1 MKITES
7 DIELLAIGHLEKLG
21 YHYLY
26 GPNIASDGESPERE
40 NYAQVLLTGRLQ
52 AAIERIN
59 PHIPAPV
66 QEQALK
72 EVLRVATP
80 DLVQTNE
87 NFHRF
92 LTEGITLDVRHDDGE
107 RGKTVWLVDFENPSN
122 NEFVVCNQF
131 TVIENNQNKRPDIV
145 LFVNGLPLVVFEL
158 KNPTD
163 EKATVQKAFQQLQN
177 YKTAIPSLFYHN
189 AFLIASDGLEAK
201 AGTISSALSR
211 FMAWK
216 TADGKKEASHLVS
229 QMITLID
236 GMLNKETLLDLIR
249 YFIVFEKSASL
260 RQAQGTRPG
269 NQDMVRIE
277 TVKKLAAY
285 HQYYAVQKAV
295 ASTIGASSDK
305 GTRKGGVVWHTQG
318 SGKSLSMV
326 FYTGKMVLALDNP
339 TIIVITDRNDLDDQL
354 FDTFAASTQLLRQ
367 IPVQAESREHLK
379 SLLKVAS
386 GGIVFTTVQ
395 KFFPQ
400 DGELK
405 FPLLSERKNIV
416 VIADEAHRTQYGF
429 EAKTKERKDKEG
441 NTLGTEIT
449 YGFAKHMRD
458 ALPNATFIGFT
469 GTPVELTDRNTK
481 TVFGDYIDV
490 YDISQAVLDGA
501 TVRIYYESRLV
512 KVHLEE
518 DEKNK
523 LDDGLL
529 VAAEGAPEYL
539 VDNAKSKWTR
549 IEAIVGQTDR
559 LKEVAKDIVKHFE
572 DRQQV
577 FIGKAMIVA
586 MSRRIAVLLY
596 DEIVRLRPDWH
607 HPDDDKGAI
616 KVIMTGSSSD
626 PASYQPHVRDKERRK
641 AIGDRLKDD
650 KDPLKM
656 VIVRDMW
663 LTGFDAPCLH
673 TLYVDKPMRGHSLMQ
688 AIARVNR
695 VFNEKPGG
703 LIVDYIGIASDLKK
717 ALAVY
722 TESGG
727 KGEPAL
733 DIDMAVRAMN
743 EKLEVVRQMMHGYEY
758 KGFYTAPLAEKLAII
773 LTTEEHILSLDSG
786 KERYIRE
793 VTLLSKAYALC
804 KSTTEADAVSAEVS
818 FFQAV
823 KARLAKFDTYGGGE
837 GNEAIET
844 VIRQLVDKAVA
855 ADGVIDIFDAA
866 GIKKPD
872 ISILS
877 DEFMKEIQGMKFKN
891 LAIEL
896 LRKILSDEIRT
907 RSKYN
912 IIQSKALSEMLE
924 NTIRKYQN
932 NLLTA
937 AEIISELI
945 DLAKNVKDADK
956 RGEKLNLSVEELA
969 FYDALE
975 VNDSAV
981 QVLGD
986 ETLRQIAR
994 ILVERVRANTS
1005 IDWQIKENVRA
1016 KLRVIVR
1023 RVLREYGYPPDKQEK
1038 AVDTVLA
1045 QAETLAELWAACN
1058 THHAPNG
1065 IMTTLSLQ
1073 VFVPFPILTPH
1084 HPPRTH
1090 GEKKENIPGRRAAKL
1105 RTLVERTGVH
1115 RRGTGGRRRAPR

>member
-21 YHYLY
+21 YQYLY
-26 GPNIASDGESPERE
+26 GPHIASDGESPERE
-40 NYAQVLLTGRLQ
+40 NYAQVVLTGRLQ
-52 AAIERIN
+52 AAIARIN
-59 PHIPAPV
+59 PHIPGPV

-92 LTEGITLDVRHDDGE
+92 LTEGITLDVRHEDGE
-107 RGKTVWLVDFENPSN
+107 RGKTIWLVDFENPSN

-177 YKTAIPSLFYHN
+177 YKTAIPSLFYYN

-249 YFIVFEKSASL
+249 YFIVFEKSKHEDL
-260 RQAQGTRPG
+260 HTKITT
-269 NQDMVRIE
+269 IE
-277 TVKKLAAY
+277 SVKKIAAY

-326 FYTGKMVLALDNP
+326 FYTSKMVLALDNP
-339 TIIVITDRNDLDDQL
+339 TIIIITDRNDLDDQL

-367 IPVQAESREHLK
+367 VPVQADSRENLK

-400 DGELK
+400 DDELK

-481 TVFGDYIDV
+481 TIFGDYIDV

-518 DEKNK
+518 GEKEK
-523 LDDGLL
+523 LDDRLL
-529 VAAEGAPEYL
+529 MVAEGAPEYL

-559 LKEVAKDIVKHFE
+559 MKEVAKDIVKHFE

-596 DEIVRLRPDWH
+596 DQIIKLRPDWH
-607 HPDDDKGAI
+607 HQDDDKGAI

-626 PASYQPHVRDKERRK
+626 PASYQPHVRDKDRRK
-641 AIGDRLKDD
+641 AIGERLKDD

-743 EKLEVVRQMMHGYEY
+743 EKLEVVRQMMHGYDY
-758 KGFYTAPLAEKLAII
+758 KTFYTAPLAEKLAII
-773 LTTEEHILSLDSG
+773 LTAEEHILSLESG
-786 KERYIRE
+786 KERFIRE

-804 KSTTEADAVSAEVS
+804 KSTAEADTVSAEVS

-823 KARLAKFDTYGGGE
+823 KARLAKFDTHGGGE

-1045 QAETLAELWAACN
+1045 QAETLAEIWAA
-1058 THHAPNG
+1058 
-1065 IMTTLSLQ
+1065 
-1073 VFVPFPILTPH
+1073 
-1084 HPPRTH
+1084 
-1090 GEKKENIPGRRAAKL
+1090 
-1105 RTLVERTGVH
+1105 
-1115 RRGTGGRRRAPR
+1115 

>member
-26 GPNIASDGESPERE
+26 GPHIASDGESPERE
-40 NYAQVLLTGRLQ
+40 NYAQVVLTGRLQ
-52 AAIERIN
+52 AAIARIN
-59 PHIPAPV
+59 KNLPAPV

-80 DLVQTNE
+80 DLLQTNE

-92 LTEGITLDVRHDDGE
+92 LTEGITLDVRHEDGE

-177 YKTAIPSLFYHN
+177 YKTAIPSLFYYN

-249 YFIVFEKSASL
+249 YFTVFEKSKHEDL
-260 RQAQGTRPG
+260 HTKITT
-269 NQDMVRIE
+269 IE
-277 TVKKLAAY
+277 SVKKIAAY

-326 FYTGKMVLALDNP
+326 FYTSKMVLALDNP
-339 TIIVITDRNDLDDQL
+339 TIIIITDRNDLDDQL

-367 IPVQAESREHLK
+367 VPVQADSRENLK

-400 DGELK
+400 DDELK

-481 TVFGDYIDV
+481 TIFGDYIDV

-518 DEKNK
+518 GEKEK
-523 LDDGLL
+523 LDDRLL
-529 VAAEGAPEYL
+529 MVAEGAPEYL

-559 LKEVAKDIVKHFE
+559 MKEVAKDIVKHFE

-596 DEIVRLRPDWH
+596 DQIIKLRPDWH
-607 HPDDDKGAI
+607 HQDDDKGAI

-626 PASYQPHVRDKERRK
+626 PASYQPHVRDKDRRK
-641 AIGDRLKDD
+641 AIGERLKDD

-743 EKLEVVRQMMHGYEY
+743 EKLEVVRQMMHGYDY
-758 KGFYTAPLAEKLAII
+758 KTFYTAPLAEKLAII
-773 LTTEEHILSLDSG
+773 LTAEEHILSLESG
-786 KERYIRE
+786 KERFIRE

-804 KSTTEADAVSAEVS
+804 KSTAEADTVSAEVS

-986 ETLRQIAR
+986 EILRQIAR

-1045 QAETLAELWAACN
+1045 QAETLAEIWAA
-1058 THHAPNG
+1058 
-1065 IMTTLSLQ
+1065 
-1073 VFVPFPILTPH
+1073 
-1084 HPPRTH
+1084 
-1090 GEKKENIPGRRAAKL
+1090 
-1105 RTLVERTGVH
+1105 
-1115 RRGTGGRRRAPR
+1115 

>member
-7 DIELLAIGHLEKLG
+7 DIESLAIDRLEALG
-21 YHYLY
+21 YSYLY
-26 GPNIASDGESPERE
+26 GPSIASDGDYPERE
-40 NYAQVLLTGRLQ
+40 SYSQVILTGRLR
-52 AAIERIN
+52 AAIGKIN
-59 PHIPAPV
+59 PKLPASV
-66 QEQALK
+66 LDQAVK
-72 EVLRVATP
+72 EVQRVATP

-87 NFHRF
+87 NFHRL

-107 RGKTVWLVDFENPSN
+107 RGTTVWLVDFQNPAN

-145 LFVNGLPLVVFEL
+145 VFVNGLPLVVFEL
-158 KNPTD
+158 KNPAD
-163 EKATVQKAFQQLQN
+163 EKATIQKAFQQLQN
-177 YKTAIPSLFYHN
+177 YKTAIPSLFHYN
-189 AFLIASDGLEAK
+189 AFLVVSDGLEAR

-216 TADGKKEASHLVS
+216 TADGRMEASHLVS
-229 QMITLID
+229 QMVTLID
-236 GMLNKETLLDLIR
+236 GMFRKETLLDLIR
-249 YFIVFEKSASL
+249 HFTVFEKTKHEDA
-260 RQAQGTRPG
+260 RT
-269 NQDMVRIE
+269 NITTVE

-285 HQYYAVQKAV
+285 HQYYAVEKAV
-295 ASTIGASSDK
+295 ASTVRAASKK
-305 GTRKGGVVWHTQG
+305 GSRKGGVVWHTQG

-326 FYTGKMVLALDNP
+326 FYAGKLVLALDNP
-339 TIIVITDRNDLDDQL
+339 TLIVITDRNDLDDQL
-354 FDTFAASTQLLRQ
+354 FDTFAGSKQLLRQ
-367 IPVQAESREHLK
+367 APVQAESREHLK
-379 SLLKVAS
+379 TLLKVAS

-395 KFFPQ
+395 KFFPAE
-400 DGELK
+400 GESA
-405 FPLLSERKNIV
+405 FPLLSERSNIV

-429 EAKTKERKDKEG
+429 EAKTKYRTDEEG
-441 NTLGTEIT
+441 NAIGSEIS

-501 TVRIYYESRLV
+501 TVRIYYESRLA
-512 KVHLEE
+512 KIHLEE
-518 DEKNK
+518 DEAKT
-523 LDDGLL
+523 LDDRLL
-529 VAAEGAPEYL
+529 MVAEDAPEYM
-539 VDNAKSKWTR
+539 VSKAKSKWTR

-559 LKEVAKDIVKHFE
+559 LKEVAADIVQHFE
-572 DRQQV
+572 DRQTV
-577 FIGKAMIVA
+577 FEGKAMIVT

-596 DEIVRLRPDWH
+596 DEIVRLRPQWH
-607 HPDDDKGAI
+607 HLDDDKGAI

-626 PASYQPHVRDKERRK
+626 PAAFQAHIRDKDRRK
-641 AIGDRLKDD
+641 AIGERLKDPTD
-650 KDPLKM
+650 GLKM

-673 TLYVDKPMRGHSLMQ
+673 TLYVDKPMKGHTLMQ

-695 VFNEKPGG
+695 VYNEKPGG
-703 LIVDYIGIASDLKK
+703 LIVDYIGIALDLKK

-733 DIDMAVRAMN
+733 DIEKAVRAME
-743 EKLEVVRQMMHGYEY
+743 EKLEVVRQMMHGYDY
-758 KGFYTAPLAEKLAII
+758 KAYFMAPLSEKLSII
-773 LTTEEHILSLDSG
+773 LTAEEHVLSLENG
-786 KERYIRE
+786 KERFLRE
-793 VTLLSKAYALC
+793 VTLLSKSFALC
-804 KSTTEADAVSAEVS
+804 KSTAEAGLVTAEVA

-823 KARLAKFDTYGGGE
+823 RSRLAKFESTGVTE
-837 GNEAIET
+837 TNEAVET
-844 VIRQLVDKAVA
+844 VIRQLVDEAVVS
-855 ADGVIDIFDAA
+855 DGVIDIFDAA
-866 GIKKPD
+866 GIKKPE

-877 DEFMKEIQGMKFKN
+877 DEFLQEIQGMKFKSV
-891 LAIEL
+891 AIEL

-907 RSKYN
+907 RSRYN
-912 IIQSKALSEMLE
+912 LVQGKLLSEMLE
-924 NTIRKYQN
+924 KAIRKYQN

-937 AEIISELI
+937 AEIITELI
-945 DLAKNVKDADK
+945 GVAKEVKEADK
-956 RGEKLNLSVEELA
+956 RGERLNLSPEELA

-986 ETLRQIAR
+986 ETLRTIAR

-1038 AVDTVLA
+1038 AVETVLA
-1045 QAETLAELWAACN
+1045 QAETLAERMVA
-1058 THHAPNG
+1058 
-1065 IMTTLSLQ
+1065 
-1073 VFVPFPILTPH
+1073 
-1084 HPPRTH
+1084 
-1090 GEKKENIPGRRAAKL
+1090 
-1105 RTLVERTGVH
+1105 
-1115 RRGTGGRRRAPR
+1115 

>member
-1 MKITES
+1 
-7 DIELLAIGHLEKLG
+7 
-21 YHYLY
+21 
-26 GPNIASDGESPERE
+26 
-40 NYAQVLLTGRLQ
+40 
-52 AAIERIN
+52 
-59 PHIPAPV
+59 
-66 QEQALK
+66 
-72 EVLRVATP
+72 
-80 DLVQTNE
+80 
-87 NFHRF
+87 
-92 LTEGITLDVRHDDGE
+92 
-107 RGKTVWLVDFENPSN
+107 
-122 NEFVVCNQF
+122 
-131 TVIENNQNKRPDIV
+131 
-145 LFVNGLPLVVFEL
+145 
-158 KNPTD
+158 
-163 EKATVQKAFQQLQN
+163 
-177 YKTAIPSLFYHN
+177 KTAIPSLFYYN

-201 AGTISSALSR
+201 SGTVSSALSR

-249 YFIVFEKSASL
+249 YFTVFEKSKHEDL
-260 RQAQGTRPG
+260 HTKITT
-269 NQDMVRIE
+269 IE
-277 TVKKLAAY
+277 SVKKIAAY

-326 FYTGKMVLALDNP
+326 FYTSKMVLALDNP
-339 TIIVITDRNDLDDQL
+339 TIIIITDRNDLDDQL

-367 IPVQAESREHLK
+367 VPVQADSRENLK

-400 DGELK
+400 DDELK

-481 TVFGDYIDV
+481 TIFGDYIDV

-518 DEKNK
+518 GEKEK
-523 LDDGLL
+523 LDDRLL
-529 VAAEGAPEYL
+529 MVAEGAPEYL

-559 LKEVAKDIVKHFE
+559 MKEVAKDIVKHFE

-596 DEIVRLRPDWH
+596 DQIIKLRPDWH
-607 HPDDDKGAI
+607 HQDDDKGAI

-626 PASYQPHVRDKERRK
+626 PASYQPHVRDKDRRK
-641 AIGDRLKDD
+641 AIGERLKDD

-743 EKLEVVRQMMHGYEY
+743 EKLEVVRQMMHGYDY
-758 KGFYTAPLAEKLAII
+758 KTFYTAPLAEKLAII
-773 LTTEEHILSLDSG
+773 LTAEEHILSLESG
-786 KERYIRE
+786 KERFIRE

-804 KSTTEADAVSAEVS
+804 KSTAEADTVSAEVS

-986 ETLRQIAR
+986 EILRQIAR

-1045 QAETLAELWAACN
+1045 QAETLAEIWAA
-1058 THHAPNG
+1058 
-1065 IMTTLSLQ
+1065 
-1073 VFVPFPILTPH
+1073 
-1084 HPPRTH
+1084 
-1090 GEKKENIPGRRAAKL
+1090 
-1105 RTLVERTGVH
+1105 
-1115 RRGTGGRRRAPR
+1115 

>member
-1 MKITES
+1 ADS
-7 DIELLAIGHLEKLG
+7 
-21 YHYLY
+21 
-26 GPNIASDGESPERE
+26 RE
-40 NYAQVLLTGRLQ
+40 N
-52 AAIERIN
+52 
-59 PHIPAPV
+59 
-66 QEQALK
+66 
-72 EVLRVATP
+72 
-80 DLVQTNE
+80 
-87 NFHRF
+87 
-92 LTEGITLDVRHDDGE
+92 
-107 RGKTVWLVDFENPSN
+107 
-122 NEFVVCNQF
+122 
-131 TVIENNQNKRPDIV
+131 
-145 LFVNGLPLVVFEL
+145 
-158 KNPTD
+158 
-163 EKATVQKAFQQLQN
+163 
-177 YKTAIPSLFYHN
+177 
-189 AFLIASDGLEAK
+189 
-201 AGTISSALSR
+201 
-211 FMAWK
+211 
-216 TADGKKEASHLVS
+216 
-229 QMITLID
+229 
-236 GMLNKETLLDLIR
+236 
-249 YFIVFEKSASL
+249 
-260 RQAQGTRPG
+260 
-269 NQDMVRIE
+269 
-277 TVKKLAAY
+277 
-285 HQYYAVQKAV
+285 
-295 ASTIGASSDK
+295 
-305 GTRKGGVVWHTQG
+305 
-318 SGKSLSMV
+318 
-326 FYTGKMVLALDNP
+326 
-339 TIIVITDRNDLDDQL
+339 
-354 FDTFAASTQLLRQ
+354 
-367 IPVQAESREHLK
+367 LK

-400 DGELK
+400 DDELK

-481 TVFGDYIDV
+481 TIFGDYIDV

-518 DEKNK
+518 GEKEK
-523 LDDGLL
+523 LDDRLL
-529 VAAEGAPEYL
+529 MVAEGAPEYL

-559 LKEVAKDIVKHFE
+559 MKEVAKDIVKHFE

-596 DEIVRLRPDWH
+596 DQIIKLRPDWH
-607 HPDDDKGAI
+607 RQDDDKGAI

-626 PASYQPHVRDKERRK
+626 PASYQPHVRDKDRRK
-641 AIGDRLKDD
+641 AIGERLKDD

-743 EKLEVVRQMMHGYEY
+743 EKLEVVRQMMHGYDY
-758 KGFYTAPLAEKLAII
+758 KTFYTAPLAEKLAII
-773 LTTEEHILSLDSG
+773 LTAEEHILSLESG
-786 KERYIRE
+786 KERFIRE

-804 KSTTEADAVSAEVS
+804 KSTAEADTVSAEVS

-986 ETLRQIAR
+986 EILRQIAR

-1045 QAETLAELWAACN
+1045 QAETLAEIWAA
-1058 THHAPNG
+1058 
-1065 IMTTLSLQ
+1065 
-1073 VFVPFPILTPH
+1073 
-1084 HPPRTH
+1084 
-1090 GEKKENIPGRRAAKL
+1090 
-1105 RTLVERTGVH
+1105 
-1115 RRGTGGRRRAPR
+1115 

>member
-1 MKITES
+1 
-7 DIELLAIGHLEKLG
+7 
-21 YHYLY
+21 
-26 GPNIASDGESPERE
+26 
-40 NYAQVLLTGRLQ
+40 
-52 AAIERIN
+52 
-59 PHIPAPV
+59 
-66 QEQALK
+66 
-72 EVLRVATP
+72 
-80 DLVQTNE
+80 
-87 NFHRF
+87 
-92 LTEGITLDVRHDDGE
+92 
-107 RGKTVWLVDFENPSN
+107 
-122 NEFVVCNQF
+122 
-131 TVIENNQNKRPDIV
+131 
-145 LFVNGLPLVVFEL
+145 
-158 KNPTD
+158 
-163 EKATVQKAFQQLQN
+163 
-177 YKTAIPSLFYHN
+177 
-189 AFLIASDGLEAK
+189 GLEAK

-249 YFIVFEKSASL
+249 YFTVFEKSKHEDL
-260 RQAQGTRPG
+260 HTKITT
-269 NQDMVRIE
+269 IE
-277 TVKKLAAY
+277 SVKKIAAY

-326 FYTGKMVLALDNP
+326 FYTSKMVLALDNP
-339 TIIVITDRNDLDDQL
+339 TIIIITDRNDLDDQL

-367 IPVQAESREHLK
+367 VPVQADSRENLK

-400 DGELK
+400 DDELK

-481 TVFGDYIDV
+481 TIFGDYIDV

-518 DEKNK
+518 GEKEK
-523 LDDGLL
+523 LDDRLL
-529 VAAEGAPEYL
+529 MVAEGAPEYL

-559 LKEVAKDIVKHFE
+559 MKEVAKDIVKHFE

-596 DEIVRLRPDWH
+596 DQIIKLRPDWH
-607 HPDDDKGAI
+607 HQDDDKGAI

-626 PASYQPHVRDKERRK
+626 PASYQPHVRDKDRRK
-641 AIGDRLKDD
+641 AIGERLKDD

-743 EKLEVVRQMMHGYEY
+743 EKLEVVRQMMHGYDY
-758 KGFYTAPLAEKLAII
+758 KTFYTAPLAEKLAII
-773 LTTEEHILSLDSG
+773 LTAEEHILSLESG
-786 KERYIRE
+786 KERFIRE

-804 KSTTEADAVSAEVS
+804 KSTAEADTVSAEVS

-986 ETLRQIAR
+986 EILRQIAR

-1045 QAETLAELWAACN
+1045 QAETLAEIWAA
-1058 THHAPNG
+1058 
-1065 IMTTLSLQ
+1065 
-1073 VFVPFPILTPH
+1073 
-1084 HPPRTH
+1084 
-1090 GEKKENIPGRRAAKL
+1090 
-1105 RTLVERTGVH
+1105 
-1115 RRGTGGRRRAPR
+1115 

>member
-40 NYAQVLLTGRLQ
+40 NYAQVVLTGRLQ
-52 AAIERIN
+52 AAIARIN

-177 YKTAIPSLFYHN
+177 YKTAIPSLFYYN

-269 NQDMVRIE
+269 NQDIVRIE

-326 FYTGKMVLALDNP
+326 FYTGKLVLALDNP

-400 DGELK
+400 DDELR

-529 VAAEGAPEYL
+529 IAAEGAPEYM

-549 IEAIVGQTDR
+549 IEAIVGQSDR

-596 DEIVRLRPDWH
+596 DEIIRLRPDWH
-607 HPDDDKGAI
+607 HQDDDKGAI

-626 PASYQPHVRDKERRK
+626 PASYQPHVRDKDRRK

-743 EKLEVVRQMMHGYEY
+743 EKLEVVRQMMHGYDY
-758 KGFYTAPLAEKLAII
+758 KGFYTAPLSEKLAII
-773 LTTEEHILSLDSG
+773 LTAEEHILSLESG

-804 KSTTEADAVSAEVS
+804 KSTTEADTVSAEVS

-877 DEFMKEIQGMKFKN
+877 DEFLKEIQGMKFKN

-912 IIQSKALSEMLE
+912 LIQSKALSEMLE

-1045 QAETLAELWAACN
+1045 QAETLAELWAA
-1058 THHAPNG
+1058 
-1065 IMTTLSLQ
+1065 
-1073 VFVPFPILTPH
+1073 
-1084 HPPRTH
+1084 
-1090 GEKKENIPGRRAAKL
+1090 
-1105 RTLVERTGVH
+1105 
-1115 RRGTGGRRRAPR
+1115 